1 MRAQGGRVV
10 SLVSAFSF
18 SLPNFQT
25 ISMPIDEMT
34 VSDRDLAQLA
44 GVSDRRIRAM
54 AEAGIL
60 ERHGRGK
67 YLLGPS
73 IRALLNNA
81 ADNASELQRER
92 TRKMAADAD
101 LAELEYARRKN
112 LIAPVE
118 QMQLAL
124 ERIFALMRASML
136 NIPQR
141 TVMQIV
147 GDTDEARIKRVLN
160 EEISAALAGMA
171 DVEIGPEFFETQT
184 EENGN
189 DA

>member
-1 MRAQGGRVV
+1 M
-10 SLVSAFSF
+10 S
-18 SLPNFQT
+18 
-25 ISMPIDEMT
+25 IDEMT

-60 ERHGRGK
+60 EKHGRGK

-101 LAELEYARRKN
+101 LAELEYARRKS
-112 LIAPVE
+112 LIAPVA

-124 ERIFALMRASML
+124 ESIFALVRASMM

-141 TVMQIV
+141 TALQIV
-147 GDTDEARIKRVLN
+147 GDTDEARIKRVLDD
-160 EEISAALAGMA
+160 EIRAALTAMA
-171 DVEIGPEFFETQT
+171 DAELGPDFFDTTT
-184 EENGN
+184 EETSDGK
-189 DA
+189 

>member
-1 MRAQGGRVV
+1 MH
-10 SLVSAFSF
+10 
-18 SLPNFQT
+18 
-25 ISMPIDEMT
+25 IDEMT

-112 LIAPVE
+112 LIAPVA

-124 ERIFALMRASML
+124 ENIFALVRASML

-141 TVMQIV
+141 AVMQLIGETNEGRFKEV
-147 GDTDEARIKRVLN
+147 LLGEIDSALRMAAEVNPQLDDE
-160 EEISAALAGMA
+160 EHA
-171 DVEIGPEFFETQT
+171 D
-184 EENGN
+184 
-189 DA
+189 D